1 MPFKLRVKQLNET
14 SLRLEW
20 TGESSTNDENLR
32 FRIVFGRSRDDLS
45 NSATPRLKVLQPT
58 RNLLTLTKL
67 NAGETYWFLL
77 EIGTDQGGYQAA
89 SDPIWLRLETGTGG
103 GKVPDPPTVIYVYS
117 YKEGIII
124 GVCLA
129 VVVLVVCLLIICCC
143 RNR

>member
-20 TGESSTNDENLR
+20 TGESLTNDENLR

-103 GKVPDPPTVIYVYS
+103 KVPDPPTVIYVYS